1 LGDLF
6 FDSSGYRKIRARI
19 VTDPAEGKEKLMS
32 SIQIVADS
40 TCDLTPEMIRDN
52 NIRIIPLHVVFGDRT
67 YRDGVDLTTKQ
78 LYEKVEQEGVLPKTA
93 APAPADFVQAFD
105 EIIKEDKQII
115 FISISSELSSTY
127 QNAVIAGREFPEGL
141 VEVVDSRNLSTGIGV
156 TVMQAVSYLRQGITD
171 SRELAARLRE
181 DVLRVE
187 AEFVI
192 DTLDYLHKGGRCSG
206 TQLVIGSLLRIH
218 PVIKVTDGAMIVA
231 EKLRG
236 KMDKVVHNLLER
248 ALVHRDLME
257 ADRVF
262 ITHSMAEESA
272 NWLKEQLEKELHLEH
287 VTVTNAGCVI
297 SSHCGQGTV
306 GIMFAKRPA

>member
-1 LGDLF
+1 
-6 FDSSGYRKIRARI
+6 
-19 VTDPAEGKEKLMS
+19 MS

-67 YRDGVDLTTKQ
+67 FRDGVDMTTEE
-78 LYEKVEQEGVLPKTA
+78 LYKKVELEGALPKTA

-105 EIIKEDKQII
+105 AIVREDKQIVY
-115 FISISSELSSTY
+115 ISISSELSSTY
-127 QNAVIAGREFPEGL
+127 QNAVIASREFPEGT

-156 TVMQAVSYLRQGITD
+156 TVMRAVDYLREGFD
-171 SRELAARLRE
+171 NPAELASRLR
-181 DVLRVE
+181 DDAVHVE

-218 PVIKVTDGAMIVA
+218 PVIKVVDGSMIVA

-236 KMDKVVHNLLER
+236 KMDKVSHSLLER
-248 ALVHRDLME
+248 ALAHKDLME
-257 ADRVF
+257 TERVF
-262 ITHSMAEESA
+262 ITHSMAEENA
-272 NWLKEQLEKELHLEH
+272 LILKEQLERELQIRE
-287 VTVTNAGCVI
+287 VIVTNAGCVI
-297 SSHCGQGTV
+297 SSHCGPGTV